1 MNRSSFNEQLSYQ
14 TNEHLNVFS
23 EFKFLEGIIY
33 HNFQIAIKSIK
44 SHKKIMICGN
54 GGSASDAQHF
64 AAELVG
70 RFKKNRKP
78 ISCISL
84 NTDTSIITAISN
96 DFGYKY
102 TFSKQ
107 IEALANKGD
116 ALILISTSG
125 NSENLI
131 EAAKLALKKEVKII
145 ALLGKDGGGIVK
157 ILKKPIIIKSNNTAR
172 IQEAHI
178 FLLHLLADQ
187 IEKSLT

>member
-1 MNRSSFNEQLSYQ
+1 MKRSSFINQLRSQ
-14 TNEHLNVFS
+14 TIDHQNVFS
-23 EFKFLEGIIY
+23 GLKSLEDTIY
-33 HNFQIAIKSIK
+33 MNFQIAIKSIK
-44 SHKKIMICGN
+44 NHKKIMICGN
-54 GGSASDAQHF
+54 GGSSSDAQHF

-102 TFSKQ
+102 IFSKQ

-116 ALILISTSG
+116 TLILISTSG

-131 EAAKLALKKEVKII
+131 EASKVALKKNVNVI
-145 ALLGKDGGGIVK
+145 ALLGKDGGNIKK
-157 ILKKPIIIKSNNTAR
+157 ILKKPIIIKSNDTAR

-187 IEKSLT
+187 IEKSLF

>member
-1 MNRSSFNEQLSYQ
+1 MKRSSFINCLRSQ
-14 TNEHLNVFS
+14 TIDHQNVFS
-23 EFKFLEGIIY
+23 GLKSLEDIIY
-33 HNFQIAIKSIK
+33 FNFQIAIKSIK

-54 GGSASDAQHF
+54 GGSSSDAQHF

-78 ISCISL
+78 ISCISF

-96 DFGYKY
+96 DFGYQY
-102 TFSKQ
+102 IFSKQ

-116 ALILISTSG
+116 TLILISTSG

-131 EAAKLALKKEVKII
+131 EATKVALKKNVNVI
-145 ALLGKDGGGIVK
+145 ALLGKDGGNIKK
-157 ILKKPIIIKSNNTAR
+157 ILKKPIIIKSNDTAR

-187 IEKSLT
+187 IEKSLF